1 MVREAVSWLIEFLG
15 LTPEKVISPLGFNA
29 RLRVQKAA
37 LLMKHLGV
45 RPFTEFEYGLYLRGP
60 YSTDLSAVYYDIG
73 DTPPSEPS
81 IDEETKGILRWFAS
95 NDLTWLEVASSI
107 LSIEES
113 HPEISNPEVLLQLQ
127 LSKPWVSSPHFAK
140 VFSDLKD
147 RGLVS

>member
-1 MVREAVSWLIEFLG
+1 MVRAAVSWLIEFLG

-37 LLMKHLGV
+37 LLLKHLGV
-45 RPFTEFEYGLYLRGP
+45 RPFTGFEYGLYLRGP
-60 YSTDLSAVYYDIG
+60 YSTDLSSVYYSLG
-73 DTPPSEPS
+73 ETSPSEPNV
-81 IDEETKGILRWFAS
+81 DEQTKGILRWFAS

-113 HPEISNPEVLLQLQ
+113 HPGISDSDVLLQLQ
-127 LSKPWVSSPHFAK
+127 LSKPWVSSPHFTN
-140 VFSDLKD
+140 VLSDLKQ